1 MSTAWMSTAVG
12 RRRGAALLIVLMS
25 LAVLFSLG
33 VPFLFASRM
42 RSEAAS
48 ETYDRSRARIAV
60 DSASRVTAFHEA
72 LSHPS
77 MDPTPLWDSTDEWDG
92 SILGP
97 LPHSLGDD
105 WLGSTEAWGAE
116 IESLQSKVS
125 LATAPVMLLQNLIHP
140 CFLTADAAHGDSE
153 LQVTSTDGF
162 PETGL
167 LWIGSKW
174 VVYGGIEA
182 RKFTEVQQ
190 DLDAPEDL
198 DQTRFRRGREIQD
211 PRVQALVLSRF
222 QTGQHHAPE
231 FFGDMLNFNFG
242 TADAEVLPEAD
253 KSRIQSYSSL
263 DTGSYGSAE
272 WEPGG
277 WLTRAI
283 DPENPEIISI
293 SDATLFNAGTVV
305 RIIPEDGD
313 LIDAVDRLVM
323 VANGGRLLLSAP
335 VPTWFV
341 PFQTRIHPL
350 RREPIDINA
359 CQPEIITAMVTGLAF
374 RGNPPVISD
383 RQTSGARG
391 REWVSETEARA
402 FTERV
407 MAARPL
413 QGPADLWG
421 RVLGPMADEGGLTD
435 IDAWAIYV
443 NSIDPNNGTL
453 RQSTTSFGYRT
464 GNLYQHRVNAAIRS
478 RLGRTLARASYE
490 QRVHAAPS
498 AQSDAAVSLLNNQ
511 EVFEDFGRWSR
522 GLHGVTTL
530 PNAMG
535 SFTNEFG
542 QPMNG
547 PTMQVGA
554 LTRPG
559 RSLPEK
565 DYEVSSVVPVP
576 ARESDTFPHNG
587 RGRTEHFDYET
598 SPLGR
603 NINEFGPYNQPLNEW
618 GVGEGNSISNIEPLH
633 FQGWFRADNLNNGHV
648 FDLAGFETDR
658 NRVSVA
664 IENNELIVRCWSTMG
679 EDPGDPFSL
688 QEAVTQRLDF
698 AEYALTNRWFH
709 ISVTMRNQSARGIQ
723 VCIDGVPRGEIDG
736 FTHLTAAMDAFTA
749 AAGGEIYVEGTEGFP
764 DRGVLRIGNE
774 LVDYSSKTSNS
785 FVLDWDPGLFI
796 GGRSL
801 REGTDLLALSTGT
814 EHPLGAG
821 VELYGYSAAILERLP
836 PGGHTLSGE
845 VGPWSIA
852 TCTTGID
859 EIIALIPP
867 LLVPIGLGQGISGDY
882 LGPIELSPLM
892 RFDAEDEYYAEA
904 FQSDGGFAFMFQGPL
919 ALRNAEDESRIGG
932 WEVVRYSSRTST
944 TLTLSER
951 NVQTPGVVEATD
963 GVFNEA
969 GNTFVTNWED
979 NLQLADGRMLSEI
992 HQLDVYIVPISL
1004 KTTGATDV
1012 TYSPGLPNR
1021 SEIVQI
1027 AAAGDPANTEWVRY
1041 DNIIDGCFV
1050 RDEWGALYR
1059 MQEGLVWDD
1068 EEDDVEPPSAPPAP
1082 SGPDAPNAP
1091 NAPLIVSPA
1100 FYDIPEPPALQQDPE
1115 DIWATRPTIGIAEEG
1130 RDTDVAGET
1139 IWQRS
1144 WRLQFRGVM
1153 GTHDHPHT
1161 AGDRAVPVFKT
1172 IRPFSGAQALNS
1184 IPGEGYVGRLDRVA
1198 VMDPTNTGTP
1208 FWYTVQWATAVR
1220 ENDGRLESRCTYIA
1234 FEDSTVNPVTSF
1246 DYQTLVQNP
1255 LFYSDWREF
1264 PRICKF
1270 PNHERPA
1277 NLANF
1282 IVGGDTSGAAPEF
1295 SGMVDEVSLHNV
1307 GGMGNVQGAFARG
1320 AMILEMDFDATY
1332 SGNIT
1337 VNRSQLSLDGRRW
1350 GSPGVAQ
1357 GTYLGFMP
1365 QSGILDIDGER
1376 IAYNQ
1381 IDVGNGEITIAPD
1394 GRGLMGTEPRGHGRG
1409 ARVWMVDGRA
1419 SVALNG
1425 GMGIGSE
1432 VVPLTDTNGFATS
1445 GMILIGQELM
1455 HAPMRGNGFVG
1466 MPRTRDNGDDDPG
1479 MGLLRG
1485 RFGTDPANHADG
1497 AVAISFPNRWMDN
1510 YIPRSDSGVG
1520 AWYQVSFEEPQAH
1533 WESMSYQAE
1542 LPDNSITVRAL
1553 VRAGLANWED
1563 DPRTTPGL
1571 LEFHRG
1577 RTASGGPQT
1586 LQLNSDRLDARFMFD
1601 WGPGAFDPTTYTA
1614 TGWTMEP
1621 RLRHVMFD
1629 YWASTRI
1636 ENSKEVVE

>member
-1 MSTAWMSTAVG
+1 MSTASA
-12 RRRGAALLIVLMS
+12 RRRGAALLVVLMS

-72 LSHPS
+72 LTHPS
-77 MDPTPLWDSTDEWDG
+77 IDPTPLWDSTDEWDG
-92 SILGP
+92 SMLGA
-97 LPHSLGDD
+97 LPHSLGED
-105 WLGSTEAWGAE
+105 WQGSTEAWGAE
-116 IESLQSKVS
+116 IQSVQATVS

-140 CFLTADAAHGDSE
+140 CFLTADASHGDSE

-162 PETGL
+162 PESGM
-167 LWIGSKW
+167 LWIGARW

-190 DLDAPEDL
+190 DLEAPEDL
-198 DQTRFRRGREIQD
+198 DQIRFRRGREVQD
-211 PRVQALVLSRF
+211 PRVQALALSRF
-222 QTGQHHAPE
+222 QTGRHHAPE

-242 TADAEVLPEAD
+242 TADAETLPEAD
-253 KSRIQSYSSL
+253 KSRIQSFASL

-277 WLTRAI
+277 WLTRAVN
-283 DPENPEIISI
+283 PENPEIISI
-293 SDATLFNAGTVV
+293 SDGSLYNAGTVI

-313 LIDAVDRLVM
+313 LSDAVDRLVM
-323 VANGGRLLLSAP
+323 VAFNNRLLLSAP

-341 PFQTRIHPL
+341 PFQTRVHPL

-359 CQPEIITAMVTGLAF
+359 CKPEVLNAMVTGLAF
-374 RGNPPVISD
+374 LGNPPVVSD
-383 RQTSGARG
+383 RQTSGSRG

-413 QGPADLWG
+413 QGPADLWA
-421 RVLGPMADEGGLTD
+421 RVLAPMADEGSLTD

-443 NSIDPNNGTL
+443 NGIDPNNGSL
-453 RQSTTSFGYRT
+453 RQSTTSFGYRS
-464 GNLYQHRVNAAIRS
+464 GNLYQHRINAAIRS

-490 QRVHAAPS
+490 QRVHAVPS
-498 AQSDAAVSLLNNQ
+498 AISDPAISLLNSQ

-535 SFTNEFG
+535 SFTTDFG
-542 QPMNG
+542 QPLNG
-547 PTMQVGA
+547 PTLQVGA

-559 RSLPEK
+559 RSLPET
-565 DYEVSSVVPVP
+565 DHEISAIVPVP
-576 ARESDTFPHNG
+576 ARESDSFPHDG

-603 NINEFGPYNQPLNEW
+603 DINEFGPYNEPLNDW
-618 GVGEGNSISNIEPLH
+618 GVGDDNAISNAEPLH
-633 FQGWFRADNLNNGHV
+633 FQGWFRADNLTNGHI

-664 IENNELIVRCWSTMG
+664 IENNELIVRCWSTTG

-688 QEAVTQRLDF
+688 QEAITQRLDF

-709 ISVTMRNQSARGIQ
+709 ISVTLRNQSARGMQ

-736 FTHLTAAMDAFTA
+736 FTHLTQAMDAWTA
-749 AAGGEIYVEGTEGFP
+749 SAGGEIYVESTDGFP

-774 LVDYSSKTSNS
+774 LIDYSSKTSNS
-785 FVLDWDPGLFI
+785 FVLDWDPTLFL

-801 REGTDLLALSTGT
+801 REATDLLALATGT
-814 EHPLGAG
+814 EHPMGAG
-821 VELYGYSAAILERLP
+821 VELYGYSTVILERLP
-836 PGGHTLSGE
+836 PGGHTLSGD

-867 LLVPIGLGQGISGDY
+867 LLFPIGLGQGISGDY

-904 FQSDGGFAFMFQGPL
+904 FQSDGGYAFMFQGPL

-932 WEVVRYSSRTST
+932 WEVVRYSSRVGT
-944 TLTLSER
+944 TLTLAER

-979 NLQLADGRMLSEI
+979 NLQLADGRMLGDI
-992 HQLDVYIVPISL
+992 HQLDVYIVPISM
-1004 KTTGATDV
+1004 KTSGATDV
-1012 TYSPGLPNR
+1012 TYMPGLPNR
-1021 SEIVQI
+1021 SEVVQI
-1027 AAAGDPANTEWVRY
+1027 AAPGDPANTEWVRY

-1050 RDEWGALYR
+1050 RDDWGALYR

-1068 EEDDVEPPSAPPAP
+1068 EEDDIEPPAEPPSP
-1082 SGPDAPNAP
+1082 SGPDAPEAP
-1091 NAPLIVSPA
+1091 DSPDGPIVVSPA
-1100 FYDIPEPPALQQDPE
+1100 LYEIPAPPAMQQQDPE
-1115 DIWATRPTIGIAEEG
+1115 DIWASRPTIGNPEEG
-1130 RDTDVAGET
+1130 RDTDAAGYT

-1144 WRLQFRGVM
+1144 WLLQFRGVM
-1153 GTHDHPHT
+1153 GTYDHPHS

-1172 IRPFSGAQALNS
+1172 IRPFSGAQAVNS

-1198 VMDPTNTGTP
+1198 VMDPTSPNSNL
-1208 FWYTVQWATAVR
+1208 WYTVQWATAVR
-1220 ENDGRLESRCTYIA
+1220 ENDGRLESRCTYVA
-1234 FEDSTVNPVTSF
+1234 FEDSTYNPVTSY
-1246 DYQTLVQNP
+1246 DYQTLVQEP

-1264 PRICKF
+1264 PRLSKF

-1282 IVGGDTSGAAPEF
+1282 IVGGDTSGAAAEF
-1295 SGMVDEVSLHNV
+1295 SGIVDEVSLHNV
-1307 GGMGNVQGAFARG
+1307 GGMGNVLGPFARG

-1332 SGNIT
+1332 AGNIT
-1337 VNRSQLSLDGRRW
+1337 VNASQLSLDGRRW
-1350 GSPGVAQ
+1350 NTPGVPQ

-1376 IAYNQ
+1376 IAYNA
-1381 IDVGNGEITIAPD
+1381 IDVSNGEITIAPD
-1394 GRGLMGTEPRGHGRG
+1394 GRGLMGTEARGHGRG
-1409 ARVWMVDGRA
+1409 TRVWMVDGRA

-1425 GMGIGSE
+1425 GMGVGSE
-1432 VVPLTDTNGFATS
+1432 NVPLSDTNGFATT

-1455 HAPMRGNGFVG
+1455 HAPMRGPGFVG
-1466 MPRTRDNGDDDPG
+1466 MPRTRDNDDDDPG
-1479 MGLLRG
+1479 TGLLRG
-1485 RFGTDPANHADG
+1485 RFGTDIANHADG
-1497 AVAISFPNRWMDN
+1497 SVAISFPNRWMDN

-1520 AWYQVSFEEPQAH
+1520 AWFQVSFEEPEAH
-1533 WESMSYQAE
+1533 WQSMFYQAE

-1553 VRAGLANWED
+1553 VRAGLAHWED

-1577 RTASGGPQT
+1577 RTASGGPQS
-1586 LQLNSDRLDARFMFD
+1586 LELNSDRLDARFMFD

-1621 RLRHVMFD
+1621 RLRNIMFN
-1629 YWASTRI
+1629 YWATTRV